1 MHGFRRT
8 AICAVILVSLALLA
22 VASASAASITSF
34 AWYGNTTNGGTP
46 STGLAAGIGTADLY
60 PYCVG
65 TNIVINGQGFV
76 SDGGV
81 SAVTIGGKPARY
93 FKVGSDSQLFAGVGA
108 GAVTG
113 TIQVT
118 TPAGVAT
125 SSSTV
130 SIQPCQT
137 TNGVVALPKATGIK
151 PTKAK
156 GGAKIEVFGS
166 GFLGTTGV
174 SVGGINAA
182 FSLPSDYNVYF
193 ILPKALANGKQ
204 KIVFTGL
211 AGVTHTLTVTINKTS

>member
-1 MHGFRRT
+1 MRSLSRT
-8 AICAVILVSLALLA
+8 ALCFAVLVPLALVIA
-22 VASASAASITSF
+22 ASSFAASITSF
-34 AWYGNTTNGGTP
+34 AWYGSTTSGQTVN
-46 STGLAAGIGTADLY
+46 TGLAASIGTADLY

-76 SDGGV
+76 ADGGV

-93 FKVGSDSQLFAGVGA
+93 FTVGSNTQIFAGVGV
-108 GAVTG
+108 GATTG
-113 TIQVT
+113 TVQVT
-118 TPAGVAT
+118 TPAGIAT
-125 SSSTV
+125 SSGTV

-137 TNGVVALPKATGIK
+137 TNGVVAIPKATSLK

-156 GGAKIEVFGS
+156 GGAKIEIFGS

-174 SVGGINAA
+174 SVGGINAS
-182 FSLPSDYNVYF
+182 FSLPSDYNLYF

-204 KIVFTGL
+204 KIVLTGI